1 MKLDSDYIKIIFGL
15 KIKELRSGL
24 NLSLQEVSDQT
35 GLSKSYLN
43 EIEKGKKYP
52 KPDKIALLTDVLKVD
67 FDELVSTKLSLQMQ
81 PLAELLRSDF
91 FTDFPL
97 VHFGFNKSEVVNMIS
112 ESPKEITALINAVI
126 HMAQSYNLGKER
138 FYFAVMRS
146 FQEMHL
152 NYFDDLE
159 NKAKLF
165 IDTYSA
171 YNIKDNQQ
179 LILLLSKYF
188 EVEVEKKNFDIYGT
202 TKDLR
207 SLYLPNKK
215 LLLLNE
221 KLSGSQT
228 NFILKKEIGYQF
240 LALKNRPLTYSW
252 VDIVGFEML
261 VNNFYASYFA
271 GSLSIPLTNF
281 IPKLQKLFAQQNWQ
295 EQSFENLMFEFT
307 NSPET
312 FYYRITNVLSSQLG
326 INDIFYL
333 CFVKKNDQSR
343 IQIIKELHL
352 NHQQSPQAK
361 AINEHYCERWVSI
374 KNLRSE
380 LHKTTFTDCQISH
393 YKDTGLSYLVI
404 STTQKNPFSDGAN
417 RSYTLGIL
425 LNKENIKKIKF
436 SKDENIPTINVGVTC
451 ETCSISNCN
460 ERQAPAHRVEK
471 DLFNDNM
478 KKGIKQ
484 IINTVE

>member
-15 KIKELRSGL
+15 KIKEIRNGL
-24 NLSLQEVSDQT
+24 HLSLQEVSDQT

-52 KPDKIALLTDVLKVD
+52 KPDKIALLTEVLKVD

-81 PLAELLRSDF
+81 PLADLLRSDF

-97 VHFGFNKSEVVNMIS
+97 EHFGFNKSEVVNMIS
-112 ESPKEITALINAVI
+112 ESPKEITAFINAVI

-152 NYFDDLE
+152 NYFEDIE
-159 NKAKLF
+159 IKAQLF
-165 IDTYSA
+165 YDTYRA

-179 LILLLSKYF
+179 LELVLSKYF
-188 EVEVEKKNFDIYGT
+188 EVEVEKKDFTKYGA

-207 SLYLPNKK
+207 SLYVPKKK

-221 KLSGSQT
+221 QLNESQT
-228 NFILKKEIGYQF
+228 NFILKKELGYQF
-240 LALKNRPLTYSW
+240 LDLKNRPLTYSW
-252 VDIVGFEML
+252 LDIVGFEML

-271 GSLSIPLTNF
+271 GALSIPLTAF
-281 IPKLQKLFAQQNWQ
+281 VQKLQKFFSQQDWY

-312 FYYRITNVLSSQLG
+312 FYYRMTNILSSQLG

-333 CFVKKNDQSR
+333 CFVKKNNQNKV
-343 IQIIKELHL
+343 QIIKELHL
-352 NHQQSPQAK
+352 NHQQSPHAK

-374 KNLRSE
+374 KNLRNNNK
-380 LHKTTFTDCQISH
+380 KTSFTDCQISH

-425 LNKENIKKIKF
+425 LNKENIRKIKF
-436 SKDENIPTINVGVTC
+436 SKDEKILTVNVGVTC
-451 ETCSISNCN
+451 ETCSISNC
-460 ERQAPAHRVEK
+460 EVRQAAPHRVDKE
-471 DLFNDNM
+471 LFNDNM

-484 IINTVE
+484 LLQLWS